1 MVLTPNFR
9 RVLVFGFKDYEK
21 FYETSS
27 IIQFFYSS
35 PLKSSL
41 KSIII
46 NQTMDL
52 NNLSTKPSFF
62 YDQEMGKIAINEGRI
77 QFVLDLGL
85 F

>member
-1 MVLTPNFR
+1 MVLTPNLR
-9 RVLVFGFKDYEK
+9 RVLAFGFKDYEK
-21 FYETSS
+21 FYKTSS

-46 NQTMDL
+46 NQIMDL
-52 NNLSTKPSFF
+52 NNLRTKPSFL

-77 QFVLDLGL
+77 QFVLDLYL